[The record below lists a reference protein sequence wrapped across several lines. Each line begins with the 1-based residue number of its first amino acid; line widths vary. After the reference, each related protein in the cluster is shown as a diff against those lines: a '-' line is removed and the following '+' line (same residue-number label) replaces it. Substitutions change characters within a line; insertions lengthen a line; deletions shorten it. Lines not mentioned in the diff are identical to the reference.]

1 MAFFQKKYKSIKRW
15 SVVAEI
21 IVKNGLGFIIE
32 RLQLGYHY
40 LGKKQKHRIKEEV
53 PLNKVN
59 LAERIRKT
67 FEELGPTFIKLGQML
82 STRPDIIPIT
92 LCAEF
97 KKLQDKV
104 KPLPFSE
111 IEVVLKEAYG
121 DNYREKFESID
132 EIALASAS
140 LAQVHRAKLK
150 GSLEEVV
157 LKIQKPGLET
167 VIEGDIQIMRDFAT
181 LMKKYELGV
190 EFLDPEQL
198 IEEFKKNIYE
208 EINFILEARNT
219 ERIGENFK
227 ESEYII
233 IPEVFWEYSHRKV
246 MVTRFIQGE
255 KLNAVNFEDRSE
267 FKKEEIVSRGTDAFL
282 KMIFED
288 GFFHGDPH
296 PGNILITGE
305 GKVALIDFGIIGRL
319 DRQTKNILVDVFIGV
334 IYHDI
339 ERIIYSI
346 EDLGLIEEGT
356 EVRELRYEVAS
367 LLDKYYGISL
377 GDLLLKDVIDD
388 AFEKIEKYSIR
399 IPPNLYILIKTLMT
413 VEGIGKEIYPE
424 YNIFASTRYYAKK
437 MIQERYSPGNVFSE
451 GVREFWKFK
460 RFLMNLPDDLNSII
474 KKTKRGQL
482 KIEFEH
488 KGLKNLIT
496 ALDHLSNRVAFSLI
510 ISALI
515 VSSSLIINFNVGPK
529 LFGISVIGLIG
540 YIIAG
545 VLGLFLIIVILRSG
559 KY

>member
-121 DNYREKFESID
+121 DNYRDKFESID

-150 GSLEEVV
+150 GTLEEVV